1 MEEKVDTIIV
11 SKCMEFRI
19 KPTMEQKILIWTAM
33 RRLTKASF
41 SILHLLI

>member
-19 KPTMEQKILIWTAM
+19 KPTMEQKILIW
-33 RRLTKASF
+33 KEG
-41 SILHLLI
+41 